1 MARFLSLAL
10 LAVLVVG
17 LITPLEAAPKMSL
30 YEKNL
35 NDVITVVKAKPGYKA
50 FASLVGA
57 ILKQSQ
63 LKSLVQQNL
72 TIFVPNDKA
81 LNDFNLTQYA
91 TADLLKVVKYHAVKG
106 TYTFA
111 QLQALAASGGK
122 LQTTF
127 GMPISLTPTKKGI
140 GMFGME
146 KIGAAVLDK
155 DISIK
160 PTVVAQGISRVLKP
174 KGFVIKGASAAP
186 PASKSPAN
194 NDDDDSPRAA
204 RNTAV
209 EVDGGSGES
218 GGIEPNGSAAGDQRG
233 CAHGGEAGEAEEAD
247 EGMEYAERRHKFP
260 GGQELLI
267 REFSFHPV
275 NANLLWPGAMSFADW
290 LAARPQVLAG
300 ARVLEIGSGT
310 GALAIFLSKAM
321 GCDITTCD
329 YNDASIAANI
339 HHNCLANSIEPLPHI
354 RHTWGEPFPISQPS
368 WDVIIASDVL
378 LYVKEY
384 PNLVK
389 TLRFLLFGALK
400 SSQTVQG
407 KASRVQKQQRYRE
420 QAPADVALTRP
431 CFVMSWRR
439 RIPREDEEGFFRLC
453 EEAGMS
459 VVDLGSRVFCIAPI
473 ASD

>member
-17 LITPLEAAPKMSL
+17 VVTPLEAAPKMSL

-122 LQTTF
+122 LQTTL
-127 GMPISLTPTKKGI
+127 GLTISLTPTKKGV

-174 KGFVIKGASAAP
+174 KGFVIKGAGAAP
-186 PASKSPAN
+186 PTTKSPATK
-194 NDDDDSPRAA
+194 SPNPTTTSPKTPKTPKAPKT
-204 RNTAV
+204 TA
-209 EVDGGSGES
+209 
-218 GGIEPNGSAAGDQRG
+218 
-233 CAHGGEAGEAEEAD
+233 
-247 EGMEYAERRHKFP
+247 
-260 GGQELLI
+260 
-267 REFSFHPV
+267 
-275 NANLLWPGAMSFADW
+275 
-290 LAARPQVLAG
+290 
-300 ARVLEIGSGT
+300 
-310 GALAIFLSKAM
+310 
-321 GCDITTCD
+321 
-329 YNDASIAANI
+329 
-339 HHNCLANSIEPLPHI
+339 
-354 RHTWGEPFPISQPS
+354 
-368 WDVIIASDVL
+368 
-378 LYVKEY
+378 
-384 PNLVK
+384 
-389 TLRFLLFGALK
+389 
-400 SSQTVQG
+400 
-407 KASRVQKQQRYRE
+407 
-420 QAPADVALTRP
+420 
-431 CFVMSWRR
+431 
-439 RIPREDEEGFFRLC
+439 
-453 EEAGMS
+453 
-459 VVDLGSRVFCIAPI
+459 
-473 ASD
+473 

>member
-17 LITPLEAAPKMSL
+17 VVTPLEAAPKMSL

-160 PTVVAQGISRVLKP
+160 PTVVAQGISRV
-174 KGFVIKGASAAP
+174 
-186 PASKSPAN
+186 
-194 NDDDDSPRAA
+194 
-204 RNTAV
+204 
-209 EVDGGSGES
+209 DGGS

-260 GGQELLI
+260 GGQ
-267 REFSFHPV
+267 V
-275 NANLLWPGAMSFADW
+275 CCGAGKGKGGF
-290 LAARPQVLAG
+290 
-300 ARVLEIGSGT
+300 
-310 GALAIFLSKAM
+310 M
-321 GCDITTCD
+321 G
-329 YNDASIAANI
+329 
-339 HHNCLANSIEPLPHI
+339 
-354 RHTWGEPFPISQPS
+354 GE
-368 WDVIIASDVL
+368 
-378 LYVKEY
+378 
-384 PNLVK
+384 
-389 TLRFLLFGALK
+389 
-400 SSQTVQG
+400 
-407 KASRVQKQQRYRE
+407 
-420 QAPADVALTRP
+420 
-431 CFVMSWRR
+431 
-439 RIPREDEEGFFRLC
+439 
-453 EEAGMS
+453 
-459 VVDLGSRVFCIAPI
+459 
-473 ASD
+473 

>member
-17 LITPLEAAPKMSL
+17 VVTPLEAAPKMTL

-81 LNDFNLTQYA
+81 LNEFNLTQYA

-111 QLQALAASGGK
+111 QLQTLAASGGK

-127 GMPISLTPTKKGI
+127 SQPIALTKAKKGI

-160 PTVVAQGISRVLKP
+160 PTVVAHGISRVLKP
-174 KGFVIKGASAAP
+174 KGA
-186 PASKSPAN
+186 
-194 NDDDDSPRAA
+194 
-204 RNTAV
+204 
-209 EVDGGSGES
+209 DGGGGGNERIGGARASVGE
-218 GGIEPNGSAAGDQRG
+218 GEKGNGSAGGGDRGGGHAGN
-233 CAHGGEAGEAEEAD
+233 AGEAEEGEA
-247 EGMEYAERRHKFP
+247 GMEYEERCHEFP
-260 GGQELLI
+260 KGQWD
-267 REFSFHPV
+267 R
-275 NANLLWPGAMSFADW
+275 
-290 LAARPQVLAG
+290 RAG
-300 ARVLEIGSGT
+300 H
-310 GALAIFLSKAM
+310 LSEE
-321 GCDITTCD
+321 GNGDITTCD

-339 HHNCLANSIEPLPHI
+339 RHNCLANGVPPLPHI
-354 RHTWGEPFPISQPS
+354 RHTWGEPFPIEQPS
-368 WDVIIASDVL
+368 WDVIIASDIL

-400 SSQTVQG
+400 SHQAVQG
-407 KASRVQKQQRYRE
+407 KAGVRAGGGEGCLVGEREQAGCSLAGLAVSKAARETGGGTDAGAPKMQAQGKEREGGRGNARQRMQKQQRCRE
-420 QAPADVALTRP
+420 QAAADLALRRP

-439 RIPREDEEGFFRLC
+439 RIPREDEEGFFGLC
-453 EEAGMS
+453 EGAGMS
-459 VVDLGSRVFCIAPI
+459 VEDLGSRVFCIAPL
-473 ASD
+473 ANE

>member
-1 MARFLSLAL
+1 
-10 LAVLVVG
+10 
-17 LITPLEAAPKMSL
+17 
-30 YEKNL
+30 
-35 NDVITVVKAKPGYKA
+35 
-50 FASLVGA
+50 
-57 ILKQSQ
+57 
-63 LKSLVQQNL
+63 
-72 TIFVPNDKA
+72 
-81 LNDFNLTQYA
+81 
-91 TADLLKVVKYHAVKG
+91 
-106 TYTFA
+106 
-111 QLQALAASGGK
+111 
-122 LQTTF
+122 
-127 GMPISLTPTKKGI
+127 
-140 GMFGME
+140 
-146 KIGAAVLDK
+146 
-155 DISIK
+155 
-160 PTVVAQGISRVLKP
+160 
-174 KGFVIKGASAAP
+174 
-186 PASKSPAN
+186 
-194 NDDDDSPRAA
+194 AA

-407 KASRVQKQQRYRE
+407 KASVRGGEEGCSVEEREQAGCSLAGLGASEAAVVAGAAMDAGELAAAKEAAVAEEAAEAAAEAAAARDVVGDTVPNAAAAALKEVGMVVDATAPIMQPQGKEREAGCGNARQRVQKQQRYRE

>member
-17 LITPLEAAPKMSL
+17 VVTPLEAAPKMSL

-194 NDDDDSPRAA
+194 KSPATKSPA
-204 RNTAV
+204 T
-209 EVDGGSGES
+209 
-218 GGIEPNGSAAGDQRG
+218 
-233 CAHGGEAGEAEEAD
+233 
-247 EGMEYAERRHKFP
+247 
-260 GGQELLI
+260 
-267 REFSFHPV
+267 
-275 NANLLWPGAMSFADW
+275 
-290 LAARPQVLAG
+290 
-300 ARVLEIGSGT
+300 
-310 GALAIFLSKAM
+310 
-321 GCDITTCD
+321 
-329 YNDASIAANI
+329 
-339 HHNCLANSIEPLPHI
+339 
-354 RHTWGEPFPISQPS
+354 
-368 WDVIIASDVL
+368 
-378 LYVKEY
+378 
-384 PNLVK
+384 
-389 TLRFLLFGALK
+389 K
-400 SSQTVQG
+400 SSTPTTTSP
-407 KASRVQKQQRYRE
+407 KTPKTPKTTA
-420 QAPADVALTRP
+420 
-431 CFVMSWRR
+431 
-439 RIPREDEEGFFRLC
+439 
-453 EEAGMS
+453 
-459 VVDLGSRVFCIAPI
+459 
-473 ASD
+473 